1 MQLYR
6 TVIWV
11 MILSLVS
18 LAQFQSYIN
27 LDQSYESNPFR
38 YPEAQESWIS
48 AIEGAA
54 QYNFTPLT
62 ISYTGNYT
70 FFSNFSERNYYWHQ
84 AALFSTWE
92 NTRAGVYFDQRLNS
106 ADYSIYDYYS
116 LTAYLNHSFT
126 WNTVN
131 MYFAGNAVLNTY
143 SELSDLDNYELHST
157 LRLNKSF
164 QTRTTLIGGIGIH
177 YKSYTTT
184 YTFVDTLNYYHS
196 GMGPGGN
203 TMDSEAR
210 IQNVEVEAPTVS
222 QIQYWM
228 RIAQS
233 LADNSGL
240 ALQYNARL
248 SLSGSTRYLA
258 GLPYEYFDES
268 DIFDDPMGY
277 ELQSLGLEFT
287 QLLQPSLT
295 MKASVYAGQKEY
307 TSQGI
312 YLDELNFDES
322 TLRSDQYM
330 TARLGLIKNVSLGNT
345 GLSFL
350 LEYQW
355 LQNESN
361 SFWYNYTNHYTNFSI
376 SFSF

>member
-1 MQLYR
+1 
-6 TVIWV
+6 
-11 MILSLVS
+11 
-18 LAQFQSYIN
+18 
-27 LDQSYESNPFR
+27 
-38 YPEAQESWIS
+38 
-48 AIEGAA
+48 
-54 QYNFTPLT
+54 
-62 ISYTGNYT
+62 
-70 FFSNFSERNYYWHQ
+70 
-84 AALFSTWE
+84 
-92 NTRAGVYFDQRLNS
+92 
-106 ADYSIYDYYS
+106 
-116 LTAYLNHSFT
+116 
-126 WNTVN
+126 
-131 MYFAGNAVLNTY
+131 
-143 SELSDLDNYELHST
+143 
-157 LRLNKSF
+157 
-164 QTRTTLIGGIGIH
+164 
-177 YKSYTTT
+177 
-184 YTFVDTLNYYHS
+184 
-196 GMGPGGN
+196 
-203 TMDSEAR
+203 MDSEVR

-222 QIQYWM
+222 QLQYWL

-322 TLRSDQYM
+322 TLRSDKYR
-330 TARLGLIKNVSLGNT
+330 TARLSVIKNFSLGYA
-345 GLSFL
+345 GLSFI

-355 LQNESN
+355 LKNESN
-361 SFWYNYTNHYTNFSI
+361 SFWYNYTNHYANISVNLNF
-376 SFSF
+376 